1 MSDPIQP
8 STSVHEKGPLYSK
21 LISKVSDT
29 SEGGL
34 ETIIFEDMLARGWLA
49 GNRNDYDRQHCVG
62 LAKLKAFLDATQPEV
77 AAELK
82 LDSDNPT
89 RRAFLARLEK
99 EVAARGVV
107 DVLRHGIKHQK
118 YSIDLFYVTP
128 SVGNANAA
136 ARYAENR
143 FSVTR
148 QLHFSLD
155 ESKLSLD
162 LAIFIHGLP
171 VSTFELKN
179 SLTKQNVDHAIR
191 QYCND
196 RNPRERLFGFGRCM
210 VHFAIDDS
218 QVMMCTHLKGKKSWF
233 LPFNKG
239 HNDGAGIRPQNG
251 SGFWEMDRGGADAI
265 RGKQF

>member
-1 MSDPIQP
+1 M
-8 STSVHEKGPLYSK
+8 
-21 LISKVSDT
+21 
-29 SEGGL
+29 
-34 ETIIFEDMLARGWLA
+34 
-49 GNRNDYDRQHCVG
+49 
-62 LAKLKAFLDATQPEV
+62 
-77 AAELK
+77 
-82 LDSDNPT
+82 
-89 RRAFLARLEK
+89 
-99 EVAARGVV
+99 
-107 DVLRHGIKHQK
+107 RHGVKHQK

-128 SVGNANAA
+128 SAGNATAA
-136 ARYAENR
+136 AKYAENR

-162 LAIFIHGLP
+162 LAIFINGLP
-171 VSTFELKN
+171 VATFELKN

-196 RNPRERLFGFGRCM
+196 RDPRERLFGFGRCM

-239 HNDGAGIRPQNG
+239 HNDGAGNPPNPNGLKTDCQSKIAARSNEPAFSLPTKTHTRPPARSCVASGPAWPNSPPNACYRNVARPQKTFATSRIVGLQSLACAG
-251 SGFWEMDRGGADAI
+251 SCVTPVAGGP
-265 RGKQF
+265 RTEPTNTPEKET